1 VPDNGQ
7 LDAILDATQNVDSS
21 SNCIDQN
28 IQIADDAN
36 NIAGKPSHAPNS
48 VPSNIEW
55 AKYLTS
61 IDDIIHDVN
70 GPDPNGT
77 TSLDSLTASLINP
90 LESNAV
96 DIQNH
101 VINTFSLN
109 EYARLA
115 HILPVPSCSNLKPY
129 QPSVRSPIN
138 PSTASLYLIPLS
150 HDIARYRPFDRCKE
164 FVDFLKDQ
172 PNYLQT
178 ILEDV
183 SEYAAVKEQRT
194 ISFRPKYEQ
203 PKPAELTLKQKIEM
217 IRTANIEIPIM
228 NGSPMKRPRKTRPS
242 IITESS
248 PISIVQTV

>member
-1 VPDNGQ
+1 MPDDGQ

-21 SNCIDQN
+21 NNCIDTN

-36 NIAGKPSHAPNS
+36 KIGVKPTHAPTSS

-61 IDDIIHDVN
+61 IDDIINDVN
-70 GPDPNGT
+70 APDPNGI
-77 TSLDSLTASLINP
+77 TSLDSLTASLVNP
-90 LESNAV
+90 LESSAV

-101 VINTFSLN
+101 VIDTFSLN

-115 HILPVPSCSNLKPY
+115 HILPVPSCSNLKPH
-129 QPSVRSPIN
+129 QPSVRSPVN

-178 ILEDV
+178 IVEDV
-183 SEYAAVKEQRT
+183 SEYTAVKEQRT

-203 PKPAELTLKQKIEM
+203 PKPLELTLKQKIEL
-217 IRTANIEIPIM
+217 IRQANIEIQTI
-228 NGSPMKRPRKTRPS
+228 NGSPMKRPRKIRPS
-242 IITESS
+242 IMTK
-248 PISIVQTV
+248 SINHVF